1 MVGSLSLVTE
11 TETLKTHDHCLVG
24 NRFCSQEIKMQLAQ
38 ARNEF
43 YASNQDNEEQA
54 LSNLLGAW
62 KNKKLNGKT
71 IAKTSTSFSMPC
83 VSKQRDESMIFGV
96 KRFNWNE

>member
-1 MVGSLSLVTE
+1 
-11 TETLKTHDHCLVG
+11 
-24 NRFCSQEIKMQLAQ
+24 MQLAQ

-96 KRFNWNE
+96 KRFNWNEQQKALLYCEYKGTSFLVVR